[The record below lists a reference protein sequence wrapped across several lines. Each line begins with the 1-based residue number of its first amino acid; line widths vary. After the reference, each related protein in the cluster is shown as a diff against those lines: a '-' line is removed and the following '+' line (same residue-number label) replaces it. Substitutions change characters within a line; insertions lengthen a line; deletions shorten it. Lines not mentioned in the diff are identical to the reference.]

1 MSILIEHDKRRSEIL
16 ERAVDVFVEE
26 GFENT
31 TFQKI
36 ADRCD
41 ITRTTLY
48 IYFRNKREIF
58 NYSIKQLMNTV
69 ETDIVSIKED
79 QSKNCVERLAL
90 VFSVIIDRLVENRRL
105 LSVILDYLWYYA
117 KSLGSAEKTVDSGEK
132 EKKGASPEKKVHR
145 RTIRIRHILAG
156 IIIQGIE
163 SGELPRNSVGYMG
176 KLLYALLESAVFRL
190 SVLETAS
197 LEDLKRSARLM
208 IYSQGKSPP
217 SIAQSTY

>member
-1 MSILIEHDKRRSEIL
+1 MSILVEHDKRRSEIL

-36 ADRCD
+36 ADRCNV
-41 ITRTTLY
+41 TRTILY
-48 IYFRNKREIF
+48 VYFKNKREIF
-58 NYSIKQLMNTV
+58 NYSIKQLMKTV
-69 ETDIVSIKED
+69 EADIISIKED
-79 QSKNCVERLAL
+79 ESKNCVERLAL

-105 LSVILDYLWYYA
+105 LSVILDYLWYCA
-117 KSLGSAEKTVDSGEK
+117 KNLKGAGKAVDSERK
-132 EKKGASPEKKVHR
+132 RASPEKKVLR

-176 KLLYALLESAVFRL
+176 KLLYTLLESAVFRL

-197 LEDLKRSARLM
+197 LEDLKQSARMM

-217 SIAQSTY
+217 PITQSTY